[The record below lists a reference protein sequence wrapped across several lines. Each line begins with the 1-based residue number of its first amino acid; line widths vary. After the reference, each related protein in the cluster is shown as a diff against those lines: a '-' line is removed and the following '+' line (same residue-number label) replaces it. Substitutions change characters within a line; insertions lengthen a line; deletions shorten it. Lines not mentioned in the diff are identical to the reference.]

1 MRKSKKVK
9 IKKSIKKMWATWVN
23 CTVQLHLAIELD
35 PNPSGDC
42 LFMGQKGLCKKKK
55 KKGLCH
61 SSGKSYVRWQ
71 IEIKIKIEW
80 CWRSCQLVLKNKKFK
95 NAEEDLL
102 ARKKKVVN
110 FVYDIL

>member
-55 KKGLCH
+55 KKKRFMPFQWKKLCT
-61 SSGKSYVRWQ
+61 VTNRN
-71 IEIKIKIEW
+71 
-80 CWRSCQLVLKNKKFK
+80 KNK
-95 NAEEDLL
+95 NRMMLT
-102 ARKKKVVN
+102 
-110 FVYDIL
+110 